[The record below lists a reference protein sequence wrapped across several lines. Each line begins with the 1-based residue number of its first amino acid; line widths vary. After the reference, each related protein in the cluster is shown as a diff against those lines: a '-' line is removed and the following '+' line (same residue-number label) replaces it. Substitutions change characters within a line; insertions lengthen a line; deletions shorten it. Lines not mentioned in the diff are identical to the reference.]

1 MAGVGLHPA
10 WAFAVL
16 TIFVEISA
24 SLLVIVNRWTWLSAW
39 ALGVF
44 TVLAI
49 FLAHRFWDADGPLRG
64 EQFNTFLE
72 HAGLAAAFILVA
84 ALSMLRDRDDRP

>member
-1 MAGVGLHPA
+1 MAGVELHPA

-16 TIFVEISA
+16 TIFVEIGA

-39 ALGVF
+39 ALGVL